1 MRAEIRPIY
10 VCGKP
15 LNKALRESQD
25 ALTGTLQVNK
35 RRIDALGRVTLCAT
49 LTDATNDLNT
59 PKLPDLANAELVWLS
74 ADKMRL
80 RGVEQVAGTQ
90 YAQTWDIQVLPA

>member
-15 LNKALRESQD
+15 LNKALRESQA
-25 ALTGTLQVNK
+25 ALTGTLQVNE

-49 LTDATNDLNT
+49 LTDATSGLNT
-59 PKLPDLANAELVWLS
+59 PKLPELANAELIWLS
-74 ADKMRL
+74 DAKMRL
-80 RGVEQVAGTQ
+80 RGT
-90 YAQTWDIQVLPA
+90 T